1 MVSMDISGIRH
12 ETKSIHVAL
21 DGLKKRLQPL
31 VRSGIRKISDE
42 DLYEG
47 KGWRRK
53 RRQERRASYLE
64 RGSFFGLRSR
74 RHALLSDGGGGGI
87 RHFY

>member
-1 MVSMDISGIRH
+1 MREKKNV
-12 ETKSIHVAL
+12 HVIL
-21 DGLKKRLQPL
+21 NGLEKRLQPFI
-31 VRSGIRKISDE
+31 RGGIRKISDE

-47 KGWRRK
+47 NEYRMKRK
-53 RRQERRASYLE
+53 QDRIANYLE
-64 RGSFFGLRSR
+64 RRNFLGLRSR